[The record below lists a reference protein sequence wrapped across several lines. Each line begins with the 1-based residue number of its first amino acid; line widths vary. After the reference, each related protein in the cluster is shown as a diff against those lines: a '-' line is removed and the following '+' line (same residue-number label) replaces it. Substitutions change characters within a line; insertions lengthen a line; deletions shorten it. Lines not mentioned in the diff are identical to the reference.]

1 MWCLRIRVIHTYFKV
16 RLFLIN
22 AKVSLGKKA
31 LCDSKSCAVVSTLRC
46 SLSLSPLRK
55 SQCLWLGQPEKNSAL
70 VGLTDHFP
78 SFSQGVWASE
88 SARSGDRFGLDS
100 LRWGNHVRG
109 GESDGWRRPVN
120 SDRPAGGR
128 HEGVCPPGYQLA
140 PQQRQE
146 IPSDQWWATH
156 PGELGGGGAA
166 AGKGEPW
173 DRDPGGI
180 PQFRDRSSYPL
191 KHRPLL
197 LNSRG
202 NSSSQLRTVWLE
214 PELETDSKGLF
225 CFSCYLE

>member
-156 PGELGGGGAA
+156 PGELGGGGCSRGQRRAL
-166 AGKGEPW
+166 GSWP
-173 DRDPGGI
+173 RRHPTVQRQI
-180 PQFRDRSSYPL
+180 QLPL
-191 KHRPLL
+191 KA
-197 LNSRG
+197 
-202 NSSSQLRTVWLE
+202 QTFALE
-214 PELETDSKGLF
+214 FPWKF
-225 CFSCYLE
+225 